1 MKITDTFATRLRKE
15 REAKKL
21 TQQKMAEKLHLTA
34 VAYGAW
40 ERGENE
46 PSIRN
51 LVNICNILGVTS
63 DWLIGLDDSNRHEDM
78 TRRVARMGGG
88 ADVMQSV
95 LDRMKADIAE
105 LEMV

>member
-1 MKITDTFATRLRKE
+1 MTETFASRLRKE

-21 TQQKMAEKLHLTA
+21 TQQKMAEQLHLTA

-63 DWLIGLDDSNRHEDM
+63 DWLIGLDDNIRRADT
-78 TRRVARMGGG
+78 TRRVTRLGGG

-95 LDRMKADIAE
+95 LDRMKVDIAE
-105 LEMV
+105 LEKMV

>member
-1 MKITDTFATRLRKE
+1 MNADTFASRLRKE
-15 REAKKL
+15 REAKKF

-63 DWLIGLDDSNRHEDM
+63 DWLIGLDDSTRRTDT
-78 TRRVARMGGG
+78 TRRVSRLGGG

-95 LDRMKADIAE
+95 LDRMKVDIAE
-105 LEMV
+105 LEKMV